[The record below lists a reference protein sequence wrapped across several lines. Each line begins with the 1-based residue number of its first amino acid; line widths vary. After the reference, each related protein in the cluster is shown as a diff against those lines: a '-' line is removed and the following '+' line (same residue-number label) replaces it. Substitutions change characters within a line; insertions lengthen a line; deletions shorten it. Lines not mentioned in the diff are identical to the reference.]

1 MSKKIKKILAKKNKK
16 KIVSLTAYSKNIA
29 KILDKYC
36 DITLVGDSMANV
48 LYGMKNTHR
57 ITLDTIIQHS
67 ISVRKGI
74 KKSLLVVDMPKG
86 SYKNPSQAKKNAKLI
101 FKRTNCDAVKIE
113 SNNKNFKIIREITKA
128 KIPVMG
134 HIGYTP
140 QFKNKFKVE
149 GKKKKEIKKL
159 IKESISIEKAGA
171 FSIVLECITPNTAK
185 KITNLLKIP
194 TIGIGSSSHCDGQ
207 ILVTDDIIGLSGFY
221 PKFVKKY
228 VNLNTII
235 EKAVKKYSKEVKNK
249 LFPKNKNFLYGKW
262 KRNKLSW
269 KNRKLPTK
277 K

>member
-16 KIVSLTAYSKNIA
+16 KIISLTAYSKNIA
-29 KILDKYC
+29 QILDKYC
-36 DITLVGDSMANV
+36 DIILVGDSMANV

-86 SYKNPSQAKKNAKLI
+86 SYQNPSQAKKNAKLI
-101 FKRTNCDAVKIE
+101 FKKTNCDAVKIE

-140 QFKNKFKVE
+140 QFKNRFKVE
-149 GKKKKEIKKL
+149 GKKKEEVKKL

-185 KITNLLKIP
+185 IITNLLKIP

-235 EKAVKKYSKEVKNK
+235 EKAVKKYSKEVKTK
-249 LFPKNKNFLYGKW
+249 VFPKNKNFLYGK
-262 KRNKLSW
+262 
-269 KNRKLPTK
+269 
-277 K
+277 